1 MPFSHNWCE
10 KSNKILKLLNWNWLC
25 CCRYCCCCCSFWPKK
40 SSYVRVNWQINVAEC
55 VNYTLLW
62 IDGARVIWFFIFIY
76 FLLFVKYFFL
86 FWCVVKWMRSI
97 HMCPINTHKHTHH
110 IYIYIAILI
119 RGFWMAKPM
128 NLYIQPTSVM
138 RSFHSIQHS

>member
-10 KSNKILKLLNWNWLC
+10 KSNKILKLLKWNWLC

-76 FLLFVKYFFL
+76 FFFVVVKYFFL

-97 HMCPINTHKHTHH
+97 HMCPINTHTIS
-110 IYIYIAILI
+110 IYLYSNINSWLLNGKANESLYTANKRYAIIL
-119 RGFWMAKPM
+119 F
-128 NLYIQPTSVM
+128 YTT
-138 RSFHSIQHS
+138 